1 MVVGKIVSF
10 IGSLVKSA
18 KSLPQFEI
26 SLSGTGKSDERVY
39 ERVCQ
44 FSQVTLI
51 DGRRVRGDLGVFRGG
66 VRKGVF
72 VGLCWALVY
81 QSL

>member
-26 SLSGTGKSDERVY
+26 SLSGTGKSD